1 MRLCVDHVDCTQGQ
15 LSFIVQTSAAASS
28 LPVAAVN
35 VEGGTVTG
43 TSAVQG
49 GGNRLFNVN
58 VNSAQ
63 GASFVAV
70 STAAGVSLSDGLST
84 TMSNTVRVTLV
95 SANPQVGI
103 LLSPSAL
110 HIRETC

>member
-1 MRLCVDHVDCTQGQ
+1 M
-15 LSFIVQTSAAASS
+15 SFIVQTSAAANS
-28 LPVAAVN
+28 LPVAAVQVN
-35 VEGGTVTG
+35 GGTVTS

-49 GGNRLFNVN
+49 GGNRLFNVI

-84 TMSNTVRVTLV
+84 TASNTVRITLV
-95 SANPQVGI
+95 SANPQVGFW
-103 LLSPSAL
+103 
-110 HIRETC
+110 